1 MLNGESVAAECF
13 VDELLRLLVQVQV
26 IIVEI
31 EYYRFGRVIVWIVR
45 QF

>member
-13 VDELLRLLVQVQV
+13 VHELLRLLVQVQV